1 MKVTYRKSFDLGCG
15 ALRKEKGTWNYTRLS
30 NYQVNKRNKRKKFSQ
45 GKVSHGEKNKTKPDS
60 KQNNRMH
67 ERKKI

>member
-15 ALRKEKGTWNYTRLS
+15 ALRKEKGTWNYSGLS
-30 NYQVNKRNKRKKFSQ
+30 NHQVNKRNKRNKFSQ
-45 GKVSHGEKNKTKPDS
+45 GKVNYLKNDS

-67 ERKKI
+67 KGKTI

>member
-15 ALRKEKGTWNYTRLS
+15 ALRKEKGTWNYRGLS

-45 GKVSHGEKNKTKPDS
+45 GKVSYGKKKT
-60 KQNNRMH
+60 RF
-67 ERKKI
+67 

>member
-15 ALRKEKGTWNYTRLS
+15 ALRKEKETWNYRGLS

-45 GKVSHGEKNKTKPDS
+45 GKVSYGEKKHI
-60 KQNNRMH
+60 RF
-67 ERKKI
+67 